1 MKVLVVGSS
10 KIDLFFEVIE
20 KSHIKSSGNDV
31 LLAAGDKI
39 PIDIKRIALGGNGAN
54 ISVGLKR
61 LGHETTF
68 FTYFGNDVFSKEM
81 EDIIKKEGINLKAQN
96 IGDKSS
102 LSLILDLDKDRII
115 FSHHEPKAHPFTYDD
130 PALPDFV
137 YLISVGPSWEETYEE
152 VLEFVKKNNIPLIF
166 TPGSPQI
173 DSASQVLKDV
183 TDSAKIIFVNL
194 DEAKKLLKLQGI
206 QVQQNP
212 KEILSKMKSLGA
224 EVVSVTDGLNGAYA
238 IDKNNETYFIKP
250 FGQEAV
256 ERTGAGDAYASSF
269 LAHYLLGLDVA
280 ECMKRGT
287 FNANSVVSKVGAQEG
302 LLNKEEMEKIA
313 ADNKDFK
320 AEKI

>member
-20 KSHIKSSGNDV
+20 KSHIKDDGNNVV
-31 LLAAGDKI
+31 LSVGDKI

-54 ISVGLKR
+54 VSVGLKR
-61 LGHETTF
+61 LGHDTTF

-102 LSLILDLDKDRII
+102 LSLILDLEKDRII
-115 FSHHEPKAHPFTYDD
+115 FSHHEPKAHPFAYNDSG
-130 PALPDFV
+130 LPDFV

-173 DSASQVLKDV
+173 DSSSQILKEV
-183 TDSAKIIFVNL
+183 MDSAKIIFINL
-194 DEAKKLLKLQGI
+194 DEAKKLLKLQNI
-206 QVQQNP
+206 EVPQSP
-212 KEILSKMKSLGA
+212 KDILLKIKSLGV

-238 IDKNNETYFIKP
+238 TSKNNDTYFIKP
-250 FGQEAV
+250 FGQEAT
-256 ERTGAGDAYASSF
+256 ERTGAGDSYASGF

-280 ECMKRGT
+280 ECMRRGT

-302 LLNKEEMEKIA
+302 LLTKEEIDKISEE
-313 ADNKDFK
+313 NKDFK
-320 AEKI
+320 AERI